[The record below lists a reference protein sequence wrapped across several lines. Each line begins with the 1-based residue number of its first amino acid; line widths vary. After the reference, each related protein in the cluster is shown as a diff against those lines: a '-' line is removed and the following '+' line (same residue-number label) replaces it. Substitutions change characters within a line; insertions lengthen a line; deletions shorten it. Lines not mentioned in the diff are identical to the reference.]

1 MSDESNE
8 ELKEELNQD
17 LNAEQEEAAVEA
29 APSLPVTNSLAE
41 AAELFGISLEPA
53 VLTNIQNYVRLLWKW
68 NEKINLT
75 RHTDYSK
82 FAARDLLDCVQLAAL
97 LHEGEEILD
106 VGSGG
111 GVPGLVLSMLRP
123 DLQISICDSVGKKA
137 KVLKEM
143 VGSLGLPVA
152 VYDQRAESLLEDL
165 RFDAVTARAVGPMV
179 KMLRWFQPHWLSVGR
194 LLLIK
199 GPKWL
204 EERGEARHYGMLNGL
219 ECRKAAEYSIPGW
232 ESQSVIIKIWPKGAL
247 EK

>member
-1 MSDESNE
+1 MTDEPLPENE
-8 ELKEELNQD
+8 ADSPAEETAPAKEPQVDPYPHDTLP
-17 LNAEQEEAAVEA
+17 AALA
-29 APSLPVTNSLAE
+29 RHQIQLPADRVQL
-41 AAELFGISLEPA
+41 LDRYC
-53 VLTNIQNYVRLLWKW
+53 QLLWDW

-82 FAARDLLDCVQLAAL
+82 FVARDLLDCVQLAAL
-97 LHEGEEILD
+97 LHQGEEILD

-111 GVPGLVLSMLRP
+111 GVPGVVLSILRP

-137 KVLKEM
+137 KVLQEIVKK
-143 VGSLGLPVA
+143 LDLPVA

-165 RFDAVTARAVGPMV
+165 RFDAITARAVGSMA
-179 KMLRWFQPHWLSVGR
+179 KMLRWFQPHWVSIGR

-204 EERGEARHYGMLNGL
+204 DERGEARHYGLFNGL
-219 ECRKAAEYSIPGW
+219 ECRKAVEYPMPG
-232 ESQSVIIKIWPKGAL
+232 SDSNSVIIKIWPKGAP

>member
-1 MSDESNE
+1 MTDEPAE
-8 ELKEELNQD
+8 EPESISEV
-17 LNAEQEEAAVEA
+17 AG
-29 APSLPVTNSLAE
+29 PSLPATSSLAQ
-41 AAELFGISLEPA
+41 AVELFGVALAPEKLPG
-53 VLTNIQNYVRLLWKW
+53 VDRYVRQLWEW

-82 FAARDLLDCVQLAAL
+82 FVARDLLDCVQLAEL

-111 GVPGLVLSMLRP
+111 GVPGVVLSILRP

-137 KVLKEM
+137 RVLREIVKA
-143 VGSLGLPVA
+143 LDLPVA

-165 RFDAVTARAVGPMV
+165 RFDAVTARAVGPMA
-179 KMLRWFQPHWLSVGR
+179 KMLKWFQPHWISIGR

-204 EERGEARHYGMLNGL
+204 DERGEARHYGLLNGL
-219 ECRKAAEYSIPGW
+219 DVRKAAEYAMPGS
-232 ESQSVIIKIWPKGAL
+232 ESSSVIIKIWPKGAP
-247 EK
+247 ER